1 MTTTEQFVQLIIN
14 LPSYTI
20 NFLWSIIHPIIIENW
35 RFIFIVLFILL
46 NFAMLKFLLTQR
58 WGTLGSLLYNT
69 FYFGI
74 IYLIINTFGPEII
87 LEDYFKTILILAYV
101 AGFFLTRIILIAI
114 NIRNL
119 PKFNH

>member
-1 MTTTEQFVQLIIN
+1 MTTLEQFVQLLIN
-14 LPSYTI
+14 LPINTI
-20 NFLWSIIHPIIIENW
+20 NFLWSIINPIIKENW
-35 RFIFIVLFILL
+35 MFISIVIIIFL
-46 NFAMLKFLLTQR
+46 NIAMLKFLLTQR

-101 AGFFLTRIILIAI
+101 AGFFLTRIILKAI